1 MSGSMKNSFSGLSD
15 FYPSFLLP
23 MTEWEES
30 PGEGDALIEERPSTD
45 PIRLAWNYIRKARSV
60 LLLSRTKEAQEWA
73 MKALELFKAHQH
85 TRGLVHVFLFL
96 GILFLEQG
104 ALEKSLENT
113 TLAIELA
120 QNMKSPELEILG
132 FHTVG
137 QVLLKTG
144 EVHEALQYFL
154 QADKKIKEATSLQ
167 GSKAFY
173 ELETLLFIN
182 LGEAFVALGETD
194 NGAEYFALAQEAAAH
209 LNNVA
214 VDIRILKGLAII
226 QKRRG
231 FRKEALEMLERAI
244 EAAQRYSLRLY
255 LIELWLEVGVIYIEL
270 NEYERAIQMFTDVI
284 TESEKNGL
292 FPYVAE
298 GYRNR
303 SLAYEASLN
312 FREALSDF
320 KRFHETLDHI
330 SLEQTASRRRDA
342 EILFELE
349 RAQREAE
356 IFRLRN
362 VELRE
367 HKDALERSNR
377 QIQAVAEAGK
387 AITSSLDIQE
397 IARLVQENLKTLM
410 EIEGF
415 SLAMYEE
422 AEEQLEFV
430 FCVEKNEPRSLP
442 PLSLDDSCHLL
453 VWVVQHQQSIRI
465 DDLEKALA
473 EGTSTLKYLEG
484 SAARSVIGIPLTL
497 GGTIIGALSIHSQQ
511 KRVYSEEDVRLLES
525 IGTFV
530 AIALQ
535 NSRHRQELL
544 RLNEAL
550 RAEKEA
556 LEQLTRK
563 VSRLA
568 NHDGLTG
575 LPNRLLLT
583 ELLERAIQRSKRQ
596 KTLLAVL
603 FMDLDNFK
611 PINDTFGHQE
621 GDHALVEVAHRIK
634 RALRASD
641 VIARVGGD
649 EFVVLLTDME
659 NEEGARLVA
668 EKIIKTLEQPLYIE
682 GKLCQ
687 LGVSIG
693 IALYPEDGTSGD
705 ELIRHADEAMY
716 RIKRAGKNGY
726 TFYSAP

>member
-1 MSGSMKNSFSGLSD
+1 MKNSVAELSD

-23 MTEWEES
+23 ITEIEEQVGAEEES
-30 PGEGDALIEERPSTD
+30 RKEEYSPRD
-45 PIRLAWNYIRKARSV
+45 PIRLGWSYIRKARSV

-73 MKALELFKAHQH
+73 LKALELFKAHQY
-85 TRGLVHVFLFL
+85 TQGLVHVFLFL

-132 FHTVG
+132 LHTVG

-144 EVHEALQYFL
+144 EVHEALYYFL
-154 QADKKIKEATSLQ
+154 QADKKIKESSLLQ

-182 LGEAFVALGETD
+182 LGEAFIALGETD
-194 NGAEYFALAQEAAAH
+194 NGAEYFSLAQEAATH
-209 LNNVA
+209 VNNVGIE
-214 VDIRILKGLAII
+214 IRILKGLAII
-226 QKRRG
+226 QKRKG
-231 FRKEALEMLERAI
+231 ARKEALELLERAV
-244 EAAQRYSLRLY
+244 EQAKRYSLRLY
-255 LIELWLEVGVIYIEL
+255 LIELWLEIGVIYIEL
-270 NEYERAIQMFTDVI
+270 NEYKQAIQMFTDVI

-303 SLAYEASLN
+303 SLAYEASLH
-312 FREALSDF
+312 FQEALSDF
-320 KRFHETLDHI
+320 KRFHETLEHI

-342 EILFELE
+342 EILFDLE
-349 RAQREAE
+349 KAQREAE

-367 HKDALERSNR
+367 HKEALERSNR

-387 AITSSLDIQE
+387 VITSSLDIQE
-397 IARLVQENLKTLM
+397 IARLVQENLKNLM

-415 SLAMYEE
+415 SLAIYEE
-422 AEEQLEFV
+422 AEEQLQFV
-430 FCVEKNEPRSLP
+430 FCVEQNESRSVP
-442 PLSLDDSCHLL
+442 PLSLADSFHLL
-453 VWVVQHQQSIRI
+453 VWVLRHQQSIRI
-465 DDLEKALA
+465 DDIEKTMT
-473 EGTSTLKYLEG
+473 EGLSPLKYFEG
-484 SAARSVIGIPLTL
+484 SSARSVIGIPLTL
-497 GGTIIGALSIHSQQ
+497 GGAVIGTLSIHSR
-511 KRVYSEEDVRLLES
+511 KRKAYSEEDVRLLES
-525 IGTFV
+525 ISTFV

-575 LPNRLLLT
+575 LPNRLLLA

-596 KTLLAVL
+596 KTLLAIL

-659 NEEGARLVA
+659 NEDGARLVA
-668 EKIIKTLEQPLYIE
+668 EKIVKTLEQPLYIE
-682 GKLCQ
+682 GQLCQ

-693 IALYPEDGTSGD
+693 IAVYPKDGASGD

-726 TFYSAP
+726 TFYSSL